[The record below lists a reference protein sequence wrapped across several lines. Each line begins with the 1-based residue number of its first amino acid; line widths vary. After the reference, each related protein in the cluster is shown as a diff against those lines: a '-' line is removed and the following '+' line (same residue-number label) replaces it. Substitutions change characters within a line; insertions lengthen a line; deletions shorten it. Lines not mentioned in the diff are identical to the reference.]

1 MIMKQYI
8 IDAFTKEL
16 FKGNPAAVCV
26 MDSWIPDELMLNIAK
41 ENNISE
47 TAFCVKEG
55 SAYHLRWFTPAMEI
69 DFCGHATLAT
79 SFVLLNYYETS
90 TDHVDF
96 DTLHGRLSVKR
107 FNDSFEMNFP
117 AYEYANIPVT
127 DDMEKVFGVRPSE
140 ALLGREL
147 VCVFGNESIV
157 KNMNPNPKSL
167 LELGYFGYCVTAP
180 GSEYDCVSR
189 YFSPELS
196 IPEDPVTGS
205 IHCLLA
211 PYWAK
216 RLGKPGINAFQASKR
231 TGTMRCV
238 CEEDRVKIYGDA
250 VLFNTSVIN
259 IC

>member
-1 MIMKQYI
+1 MKQYI
-8 IDAFTKEL
+8 VDAFTKEL

-26 MDSWIPDELMLNIAK
+26 LDSWLSDELMLNIAK

-55 SAYHLRWFTPAMEI
+55 SIYHLRWFTPAMEI

-79 SFVLLNYYETS
+79 AFILLNYYETS
-90 TDHVDF
+90 TDYVDF

-107 FNDSFEMNFP
+107 FNDSYEMNFP
-117 AYEYANIPVT
+117 AYEYTNIPVT

-147 VCVFGNESIV
+147 VCVFDDENIV
-157 KNMNPNPKSL
+157 KDMNPDPQAL
-167 LELGYFGYCVTAP
+167 LKLGYFGYCVTAP
-180 GSEYDCVSR
+180 GSKYDCVSR

-211 PYWAK
+211 PYWCK
-216 RLGKPGINAFQASKR
+216 RLGKSSINA
-231 TGTMRCV
+231 
-238 CEEDRVKIYGDA
+238 
-250 VLFNTSVIN
+250 
-259 IC
+259 

>member
-1 MIMKQYI
+1 MKQYI
-8 IDAFTKEL
+8 VDAFTKEL

-55 SAYHLRWFTPAMEI
+55 LVYHLRWFTPAMEI

-90 TDHVDF
+90 TDYVDF

-107 FNDSFEMNFP
+107 CNGSYEMNFP
-117 AYEYANIPVT
+117 AYEYTNVPVT
-127 DDMEKVFGVRPSE
+127 DDMETVFGVRPSE

-147 VCVFGNESIV
+147 VCVFDNEDII
-157 KNMNPNPKSL
+157 KEMNPDPKSL
-167 LELGYFGYCVTAP
+167 LKLGYFGYCITAP
-180 GSEYDCVSR
+180 GSDYDCVSR

-196 IPEDPVTGS
+196 IAEDPVTGS
-205 IHCLLA
+205 VHCLLA
-211 PYWAK
+211 PYWAT
-216 RLGKPGINAFQASKR
+216 RLGKSTINAFQASNR

-238 CEEDRVKIYGDA
+238 CDENRVKIYGDA
-250 VLFNTSVIN
+250 VLFSTSEIN
-259 IC
+259 IQ

>member
-1 MIMKQYI
+1 MKQYI
-8 IDAFTKEL
+8 VDAFTKEL

-26 MDSWIPDELMLNIAK
+26 MDSWIPDDLMLSIAK

-55 SAYHLRWFTPAMEI
+55 SIYHLRWFTPAKEI

-79 SFVLLNYYETS
+79 AFVLLNYYETS
-90 TDHVDF
+90 VEQVDF

-107 FNDSFEMNFP
+107 LNDSYEMNFP
-117 AYEYANIPVT
+117 ASDYTSVPVT
-127 DDMEKVFGVRPSE
+127 NDMEKVFGVRPSE

-147 VCVFGNESIV
+147 VCVFDNENDV
-157 KNMNPNPKSL
+157 KDMNPDPKAL
-167 LELGYFGYCVTAP
+167 LKLGYFGYCVTAP
-180 GSEYDCVSR
+180 GSDYDCVSR

-196 IPEDPVTGS
+196 IAEDPVTGS

-216 RLGKPGINAFQASKR
+216 RLGKSAINAFQASER

-238 CEEDRVKIYGDA
+238 LNENRVKIYGDA
-250 VLFNTSVIN
+250 VLFS
-259 IC
+259 ICEIKI